1 MSNRFEASLKRLT
14 DFVDGFIPDDMA
26 ADRELRKQ
34 ARMFLFSHLFGPFI
48 GNSVP
53 AAIYF
58 FDPHPTY
65 DVYVLFISITAF
77 WIFPFALRAFGRYN
91 LMVLL
96 SVQNLNFC
104 ILWSCYFYGGVHSP
118 TLPWVLTIPL
128 LGFFYIGPTS
138 SLRLPLLI
146 QFAVNV
152 AIFAGAVQV
161 FNYAGGK
168 ALPAAA
174 LQGLG
179 MVSTFATAIYVT
191 MMALYYAKI
200 LASGAELESETKQH
214 LATAT
219 ELRRATAEAERAAT
233 AKSEFLARMSHELR
247 TPLHSVIG
255 YSELLLAEVT
265 DDGDKQSAADLRK
278 IHAAGQHLLRL
289 IEEILDLSKIEA
301 GKMDLFAE
309 TVDLLSIVHK
319 ATTNCRALIEAG
331 GNELVIASSGAVG
344 TVTCDAAK
352 VEKAL
357 NQLLDNAAKF
367 TEHGRITVSVSREAT
382 PRGDDAIIKVRD
394 TGVGIAPEKMSTL
407 FEKFSVAEDSSS
419 SKYGGTGLGL
429 ALTQRLCWLMGGELS
444 IESQLGVGSCFTI
457 RLPAEPPAESPASA
471 PDLPADEAPSIQ
483 PGLARPLSYA
493 A

>member
-14 DFVDGFIPDDMA
+14 DFVDGFIPEDMA

-104 ILWSCYFYGGVHSP
+104 ILWSVYFYGGVHSP

-138 SLRLPLLI
+138 ALRFPLLA
-146 QFAVNV
+146 QFVLSVAALAV
-152 AIFAGAVQV
+152 AVQI
-161 FNYAGGK
+161 FDYAGSK
-168 ALPAAA
+168 NLPAAA

-200 LASGAELESETKQH
+200 LASGAELESEMKQH
-214 LATAT
+214 LATAA
-219 ELRRATAEAERAAT
+219 ELRRATAEAERAAA
-233 AKSEFLARMSHELR
+233 AKTEFLARMSHELR

-255 YSELLLAEVT
+255 YSELLLAEVM
-265 DDGDKQSAADLRK
+265 DDGDDQAAADLCK
-278 IHAAGQHLLRL
+278 IHVAGQHLLRL
-289 IEEILDLSKIEA
+289 IEGVLDLSKIEA
-301 GKMDLFAE
+301 GKMDLFVE
-309 TVDLLSIVHK
+309 TVDLMSIVHK
-319 ATTNCRALIEAG
+319 AAASSRGLIEKS
-331 GNELVIASSGAVG
+331 GNELVIESSGAVG
-344 TVTCDAAK
+344 TVTCDAGK

-357 NQLLDNAAKF
+357 IQLLDNAAKF
-367 TEHGRITVSVSREAT
+367 TEGGRITVVAGREAT
-382 PRGDDAIIKVRD
+382 PRGDEVIIKVKD
-394 TGVGIAPEKMSTL
+394 TGIGIAADKMSTL
-407 FEKFSVAEDSSS
+407 FEKFTVAEDSSA

-429 ALTQRLCWLMGGELS
+429 ALTQRLCWLMGGDIS
-444 IESQLGVGSCFTI
+444 VESKPGAGSCFTV
-457 RLPAEPPAESPASA
+457 RLPAESPASA
-471 PDLPADEAPSIQ
+471 AHLPAEEAPSIQ
-483 PGLARPLSYA
+483 PGMARPLSYA